1 MAQQRT
7 TKRHVFYTGAAILA
21 LTACDQPFDG
31 DLRDTVNGFDTSRA
45 VQNLPGRPR
54 PDERGVISYPNYQ
67 VVVAQRDDTIRGI
80 ATRLGLNVNEL
91 ATYNG
96 IEPDVVLR
104 RDEIIALPQRV
115 AEPVTSLPAPVGV
128 SAQPLDVSAVA
139 TTALDRADANAPVT
153 TTALPPS
160 TPTATEV
167 PSVTPAAAPAA
178 PVATPSGAE
187 PIRHQVKRG
196 ETVFAISRLYDVP
209 VRSIAEWNG
218 LDSEFTVREGQFLL
232 VPQAGAGPAPA
243 PVEVAAPGTGT
254 VTPIPPSATTPLPD
268 DTAAAAPLPASATP
282 DAPDLGTPAAPAAD
296 DARFARPVSGSII
309 RAYAPGRNEGIDIG
323 APAGTDVKAA
333 GSGSVAAVTN
343 DTSGVSIVVLKHSD
357 GLLTVYTNIDNVS
370 VSKGDT
376 VTRGQTIA
384 KVSAADTPFLH
395 FEVRQGLQ
403 SVDPTDYLP

>member
-7 TKRHVFYTGAAILA
+7 TKRHVFWTGAAILA
-21 LTACDQPFDG
+21 LGACDQPFDG

-104 RDEIIALPQRV
+104 RDEIIALPERV

-128 SAQPLDVSAVA
+128 TAQPLDVSAVA
-139 TTALDRADANAPVT
+139 TSALDRADANAPVT
-153 TTALPPS
+153 ATPLPPS
-160 TPTATEV
+160 TAAAADGTAV
-167 PSVTPAAAPAA
+167 VTPAAAPA
-178 PVATPSGAE
+178 VTPTGAE

-196 ETVFAISRLYDVP
+196 ETVYAISRLYNVP
-209 VRSIAEWNG
+209 VRSVAEWNG

-232 VPQAGAGPAPA
+232 IPQAGASAPA
-243 PVEVAAPGTGT
+243 PQEVTAPGVGT
-254 VTPIPPSATTPLPD
+254 ATPLPPSAVTPLPE
-268 DTAAAAPLPASATP
+268 DTAAATPVPASATP
-282 DAPDLGTPAAPAAD
+282 DAPDLGTPAAPAANV
-296 DARFARPVSGSII
+296 ARFVQPVSGSII

-323 APAGTDVKAA
+323 APAGTGVKAA
-333 GSGSVAAVTN
+333 GAGNVAAVTN
-343 DTSGVSIVVLKHSD
+343 DTNGVSIVVVKHND
-357 GLLTVYTNIDNVS
+357 GLLTVYTNIDNVT

-376 VTRGQTIA
+376 VSRGQTIA

-403 SVDPTDYLP
+403 SVDPKAYLP